1 MNTQLM
7 NTPTTMTPVR
17 APYMVVN
24 PGETWIDA
32 ANRHRRETGH
42 RGSVIIVAIN
52 RGTRPACH

>member
-1 MNTQLM
+1 MNMQPT

-32 ANRHRRETGH
+32 ANRHRRDTGH